1 MSVTNIYEETVF
13 VEGSPCVVLDSV
25 SMTYKVPTTASSGD
39 AQDGVLA
46 RSFRRLSGKPAQVK
60 VNALNSLSLVVERGE
75 SVGIIGRNGSGK
87 STLMKLICGQEQPTG
102 GAIYASST
110 PILLGVNAA
119 LVPDLSGDQNIV
131 LGCLAMGMDRGTIDE
146 KFDSIV
152 DMSGLAGAIHL
163 PMKSYSSGMGSRL
176 RFAIAAAVDPEIL
189 LVDEALNTGDAQ
201 FVDRSRKRM
210 DELRDNAG
218 SVFIVSHSLSTIEDM
233 CTRVLWLDYGDL
245 IMDGDPKATTTAYKK
260 FISRLGKGYEMQAY
274 HLRDASRKRL
284 VAAQVTSRVSGRRR
298 VGEK

>member
-1 MSVTNIYEETVF
+1 MAAAEETVF

-25 SMTYKVPTTASSGD
+25 SMSYRVPTTASEGD
-39 AQDGVLA
+39 VPE
-46 RSFRRLSGKPAQVK
+46 SRLGRALRKMSGKQAKVR
-60 VNALNSLSLVVERGE
+60 VNALNELSLVVERGE

-87 STLMKLICGQEQPTG
+87 STLMKLICGQEKATG
-102 GAIYASST
+102 GAVYASST
-110 PILLGVNAA
+110 PIMLGVNAA

-131 LGCLAMGMDRGTIDE
+131 LGCLAMGMDRKTIDE

-152 DMSGLAGAIHL
+152 ELSGLAGSIHL

-201 FVDRSRKRM
+201 FVDRSRQRM
-210 DELRDNAG
+210 AELRNNAG
-218 SVFIVSHSLSTIEDM
+218 SVFLVSHSLSTIEDM

-245 IMDGDPKATTTAYKK
+245 IMDGDPKTTTTAYKR
-260 FISRLGKGYEMQAY
+260 FTSRLAKGYETAAFQ
-274 HLRDASRKRL
+274 LRDASRKKL
-284 VAAQVTSRVSGRRR
+284 VATQVKPRISGRRKI
-298 VGEK
+298 GEA

>member
-1 MSVTNIYEETVF
+1 MSGTEFYEESVF

-25 SMTYKVPTTASSGD
+25 SMTYKVPTTAAGGD
-39 AQDGVLA
+39 EVEGIWA
-46 RSFRRLSGKPAQVK
+46 RTMRKISGKPARVK
-60 VNALNSLSLVVERGE
+60 VQALNPLSLVVERGE

-102 GAIYASST
+102 GAVYASST

-119 LVPDLSGDQNIV
+119 LVPDLSGDQNII
-131 LGCLAMGMDRGTIDE
+131 LGCLAMGMTRESIDE

-152 DMSGLAGAIHL
+152 EMSGLAGSIHL

-201 FVDRSRKRM
+201 FVDRSRRRM
-210 DELRDNAG
+210 AELRENAG

-245 IMDGDPKATTTAYKK
+245 IMDGDPKTTTTAYKK

-284 VAAQVTSRVSGRRR
+284 VAAEVSSRISGRRR
-298 VGEK
+298 SGDR